1 MELLKEDK
9 SVYQKLIVAGKQI
22 KQNPTALPLCNKML

>member
-9 SVYQKLIVAGKQI
+9 YVYKKLLVDEKQI
-22 KQNPTALPLCNKML
+22 KQNPTALPSCKKML